1 MFGLDTNIL
10 VRYITRDDHNQSE
23 LARIVI
29 EGAEK
34 EGRRLHISTL
44 VLVELVWVLRGGV
57 YGFER
62 EAVAEVLEL
71 ILESP
76 VFEVQ
81 DRDLVRTAAVQFRRG
96 PADFSD
102 YLIGEQD
109 RKVGCTTTLTFDRRL
124 AKSDWFEIPDG
135 GAAYPTGEDSR
146 ISEPEVP

>member
-1 MFGLDTNIL
+1 MIGLDINIL
-10 VRYITRDDHNQSE
+10 VRYITRDDPAQSE

-57 YGFER
+57 YCFER
-62 EAVAEVLEL
+62 ESVAAALEL

-81 DRDLVRTAAVQFRRG
+81 DRDLVRTAVTQFRRG

-109 RKVGCTTTLTFDRRL
+109 RKAGCTLTLTFDRRL
-124 AKSDWFEIPDG
+124 AKFHRFEIPDG
-135 GAAYPTGEDSR
+135 GEAFPTGEDSR
-146 ISEPEVP
+146 VSETAVR

>member
-10 VRYITRDDHNQSE
+10 VRFITKDEPRQSE
-23 LARIVI
+23 MARGVI
-29 EGAEK
+29 ESAEQ

-62 EAVAEVLEL
+62 AAVAEVLDL

-76 VFEVQ
+76 VFRVQ
-81 DRDLVRTAAVQFRRG
+81 DRDLVRQAVVQFRRG
-96 PADFSD
+96 AADFSD

-109 RKVGCTTTLTFDRRL
+109 RSAGCTKTLTFDRRL
-124 AKSDWFEIPDG
+124 AQSNGFEIPDG
-135 GAAYPTGEDSR
+135 GEAYPSGGDLR
-146 ISEPEVP
+146 VSEPANP

>member
-10 VRYITRDDHNQSE
+10 VRYITRDDPHQSE

-44 VLVELVWVLRGGV
+44 VLVELAWVLRSGV
-57 YGFER
+57 YRFGR
-62 EAVAEVLEL
+62 ESVAEALEL

-81 DRDLVRTAAVQFRRG
+81 DRDLVRPAVTQFRG
-96 PADFSD
+96 APADFSD

-109 RKVGCTTTLTFDRRL
+109 RKAGCTTTLTFDRSL
-124 AKSDWFEIPDG
+124 AKSHGFEIPEG
-135 GAAYPTGEDSR
+135 GSYPTGEDSR
-146 ISEPEVP
+146 VSEPGGR

>member
-10 VRYITRDDHNQSE
+10 VRYITRDDPAQSE

-29 EGAEK
+29 DSAEK
-34 EGRRLHISTL
+34 DGRRLHISTL
-44 VLVELVWVLRGGV
+44 VLVELVWVLRGGG
-57 YGFER
+57 YGFEL

-81 DRDLVRTAAVQFRRG
+81 DRDLVRPAVVQFRRG

-109 RKVGCTTTLTFDRRL
+109 RKAGCTSTLTFDRRL
-124 AKSDWFEIPDG
+124 AKSHWFEIPKG
-135 GAAYPTGEDSR
+135 GAYPPGEDSR
-146 ISEPEVP
+146 VSEPEDR